1 MQISIVLIVDVE
13 AVLEEGS
20 IEGNAHLVDNTQAF
34 SSVEAAADELVTNV
48 AGVGDARGRQVGEA
62 VLNWV
67 PMGVASLPTTIL
79 PRNYTQLLQD
89 ISKPGN
95 GRAPKVPPL
104 FLQQQDGA
112 KVPLETS
119 IFNTAGQRLRDLDAA
134 IAAYIPLAVT
144 AIHGPAVDEKVMFPA
159 LYGSPDLAGQGWY
172 WSASIDTGRVGK
184 HVYYMDVLI
193 HRLEEGGVLVPET
206 YTVESSIN
214 VSRTLGVNGFNDG
227 VCPPLLP
234 LPYPG
239 VPLAQTSA
247 GEIL

>member
-34 SSVEAAADELVTNV
+34 SRVESAEDELVTNI
-48 AGVGDARGRQVGEA
+48 AGVGDTRGNQVGEA

-95 GRAPKVPPL
+95 GRTAKVPPL
-104 FLQQQDGA
+104 FLQQQDGV

-119 IFNTAGQRLRDLDAA
+119 IFNATGKRLRDFDAA
-134 IAAYIPLAVT
+134 ISAYIPLAVT
-144 AIHGPAVDEKVMFPA
+144 AIHGPAVDDKVMFPA
-159 LYGSPDLAGQGWY
+159 LYGSPDLEGQGWY
-172 WSASIDTGRVGK
+172 WSASIDTGKVGK

-206 YTVESSIN
+206 HTVESSIN
-214 VSRTLGVNGFNDG
+214 VTRTLGVNGFNEG
-227 VCPPLLP
+227 ISPPLLP
-234 LPYPG
+234 FPYPG
-239 VPLAQTSA
+239 VPLALTTE
-247 GEIL
+247 GEML